1 MRLLLAVVF
10 AIALVGA
17 TAPETRFSVTLS
29 LDDTAH
35 AGGRLLLFAEAATAE
50 NATSDAVDV
59 RGPGDRVA
67 VAACD
72 IPDFGPD
79 RRVTIDTQE
88 SGRNNR
94 ISWKTGGL
102 GPQSELRI
110 RPDANGRPPP
120 AEPPSLAT
128 RRPSS
133 TFLVKG
139 RQD

>member
-1 MRLLLAVVF
+1 MRLLLAAIF
-10 AIALVGA
+10 AFALVGA

-29 LDDTAH
+29 LDNTAH

-79 RRVTIDTQE
+79 RRVTIDTPE
-88 SGRNNR
+88 SADVTTA
-94 ISWKTGGL
+94 S
-102 GPQSELRI
+102 
-110 RPDANGRPPP
+110 A
-120 AEPPSLAT
+120 
-128 RRPSS
+128 
-133 TFLVKG
+133 G
-139 RQD
+139 RQEDYARNQNCAAGQTPTADRLPQNHHP